1 MTTMNRR
8 QFIAAV
14 LAAPALLNLAA
25 CGSKTVSWDGSTFK
39 HGFDLDYRPYSYLDD
54 SGEIGGFDVE
64 MAQAVA
70 DYYGWTYEAVP
81 FNWDAKDAELQAG
94 SCDCIWSGFTI
105 NGREDDYLWSKPYSD
120 NTQMIMVLADSG
132 ITTLADLEGKKVGV
146 QTATSAYDMLN
157 DEEGQKALRDTFA
170 SLEVFDTYTVAITDL
185 KAGAIDAIAVDV
197 TRANEA
203 IAKDDSLA
211 LLDEVLGSEQY
222 GIGFRKNDTELCDKV
237 NAALDALVED
247 GTYDAIG
254 QKYPEIYEYLCLGK

>member
-1 MTTMNRR
+1 
-8 QFIAAV
+8 
-14 LAAPALLNLAA
+14 
-25 CGSKTVSWDGSTFK
+25 
-39 HGFDLDYRPYSYLDD
+39 
-54 SGEIGGFDVE
+54 
-64 MAQAVA
+64 
-70 DYYGWTYEAVP
+70 
-81 FNWDAKDAELQAG
+81 
-94 SCDCIWSGFTI
+94 
-105 NGREDDYLWSKPYSD
+105 
-120 NTQMIMVLADSG
+120 
-132 ITTLADLEGKKVGV
+132 
-146 QTATSAYDMLN
+146 
-157 DEEGQKALRDTFA
+157 
-170 SLEVFDTYTVAITDL
+170 DTYTVAITDL